1 MPHVRNEVVG
11 LAGSPRDVAK
21 TFTYNQLVMSQSSIY
36 SQQAQ
41 ASSAGPPHKHQ
52 FCASDRRFIGHI
64 SFPLAYLLL
73 SILVKDCVMSPCV
86 IYPYIYCFYSQ
97 SFPLL
102 FPLKTVRICP
112 HWFSGWLWWISAP
125 LRGVLC
131 PGWIIEAP
139 PRRRR
144 RWPRCDRGDDA
155 AWDQILIPTA
165 LKPLGRTI
173 LVGHCMIV
181 RNCGSAWNRGLD
193 SLWEISQEY

>member
-1 MPHVRNEVVG
+1 MIDATCQEWGCGVG
-11 LAGSPRDVAK
+11 RVATGCGKNIHLQSARDESIK
-21 TFTYNQLVMSQSSIY
+21 YLFTASTGLLRWPSS
-36 SQQAQ
+36 Q
-41 ASSAGPPHKHQ
+41 AS
-52 FCASDRRFIGHI
+52 
-64 SFPLAYLLL
+64 
-73 SILVKDCVMSPCV
+73 ILCLWSK
-86 IYPYIYCFYSQ
+86 IYRPYIISSCLSLTFNSCQ
-97 SFPLL
+97 ELCHVTLCDMFFPLL

-193 SLWEISQEY
+193 SLWEISREY

>member
-1 MPHVRNEVVG
+1 MRLWGWPGRHGMWQKHSLTISSWWV
-11 LAGSPRDVAK
+11 
-21 TFTYNQLVMSQSSIY
+21 NQVFIHSKHR
-36 SQQAQ
+36 
-41 ASSAGPPHKHQ
+41 PP
-52 FCASDRRFIGHI
+52 
-64 SFPLAYLLL
+64 PLALLTSINSVPLIEDLSAIYHFLLL
-73 SILVKDCVMSPCV
+73 ISYFQFMSYV
-86 IYPYIYCFYSQ
+86 IYCYIYWFYSQ

-102 FPLKTVRICP
+102 FTLKTVRICP

-193 SLWEISQEY
+193 SLWEISREY

>member
-41 ASSAGPPHKHQ
+41 ASSA
-52 FCASDRRFIGHI
+52 ALLTSIN
-64 SFPLAYLLL
+64 SVPLIEDLSAIYHFLLL
-73 SILVKDCVMSPCV
+73 ISYFQFMSYV
-86 IYPYIYCFYSQ
+86 IYCYIYWFYSQ

-112 HWFSGWLWWISAP
+112 HWFSGWLWISAP

-144 RWPRCDRGDDA
+144 RWPRCDRDDA